1 MPVSR
6 TVSTSLPGNDRPRRR
21 TGVLPLSFTVIG
33 LLLTGLMAAVPAAA
47 EPDKQDYSTAER
59 ELLMSD
65 QLESV
70 KPPTTLQYAFKRAG
84 SLGEAYD
91 DKVELRLKATGSG
104 ACCDATGSF
113 LTGARAETMPD
124 VADAK
129 GNPVILYFLEH
140 DIREMNKLTKGSQQ
154 YFRKRIRMALYDA
167 AQVRD
172 VKANFQGREVAARE
186 IVITP
191 YVDDPN
197 RNRFAQYVRKQYQFV
212 LSNAVPG
219 GVVAIRTVMVDD
231 KAADMVT
238 EELLLD
244 GAASPA
250 RAAPIAQS

>member
-1 MPVSR
+1 MRRPHPHPH
-6 TVSTSLPGNDRPRRR
+6 STLHSSLCARPLRWLMLS
-21 TGVLPLSFTVIG
+21 VLVAG
-33 LLLTGLMAAVPAAA
+33 MAAGLPAAA
-47 EPDKQDYSTAER
+47 EPDKQDYSAAER

-84 SLGEAYD
+84 SMGDAFD
-91 DKVELRLKATGSG
+91 DKVELQLKANGSG
-104 ACCDATGSF
+104 QCCDATGTF
-113 LTGARAETMPD
+113 LTGPRAEQMPE
-124 VADAK
+124 VPDAK

-186 IVITP
+186 IVIAP

-212 LSNAVPG
+212 LSPSVPG

-231 KAADMVT
+231 KSADMVT

-244 GAASPA
+244 GATSPA
-250 RAAPIAQS
+250 RAAPLAKS